1 MKILL
6 KIVSALTLV
15 TTVIGCNTK
24 HAENDGHSHGESK
37 QEEAHP
43 ESGET
48 ITSLTEQQVKTVGI
62 TFGNIEEK
70 GLTAVIKANGVLRV
84 PNLNKA
90 TVTSL
95 YGGIIRSLKIELG
108 DYVKKGQVIA
118 TIANPQFIQLQEE
131 YITLDARITL
141 AEQELQRQTELNE
154 GNAGAKK
161 NLQIAISELSTLR
174 TRRSSLQKQIQLMG
188 INPASVNNNSL
199 QSLLVITSPIS
210 GTVSNIFAQLGSY
223 VDVSSPV
230 AEVVDNN
237 SLHLD
242 LQVFERDLPK
252 MKVGQTINFMI
263 TNNPAET
270 YTAKVYSIGS
280 TFENASKT
288 IAVHSSVI
296 GKKSGLIDGMNI
308 TGTVNLSNVSSMAVP
323 YEAIVE
329 ADGKYYIFVLTDK
342 GPAGHQDHGHA
353 EEEHDHVE
361 PEAASPVKDQ
371 TGTMNFE
378 KIEVVKGVSDMG
390 YTAITPVSD
399 ISPSARIVTKGAFFI
414 NARLSNTGGH
424 EH

>member
-6 KIVSALTLV
+6 KIVSVLTLV
-15 TTVIGCNTK
+15 VIAGGCNTK
-24 HAENDGHSHGESK
+24 HSENEGHGHGESK
-37 QEEAHP
+37 QEEAHQ
-43 ESGET
+43 EGGET
-48 ITSLTEQQVKTVGI
+48 IASLTEQQVKTVGI
-62 TFGNIEEK
+62 TFGNIEQK
-70 GLTAVIKANGVLRV
+70 SLTAVIKANGVLRV

-90 TVTSL
+90 AVTSL
-95 YGGIIRSLKIELG
+95 YGGIIQSLKIEMG
-108 DYVKKGQVIA
+108 DYVKKGQVVA

-131 YITLDARITL
+131 YITSDSRITL

-161 NLQIAISELSTLR
+161 NLQIAISELNTLR

-199 QSLLVITSPIS
+199 QSSLVITSPIS

-223 VDVSSPV
+223 VDVSSPL

-252 MKVGQTINFMI
+252 MKIGQIINFVI

-288 IAVHSSVI
+288 VAVHSSVT

-308 TGTVNLSNVSSMAVP
+308 TGTVNLSNVSAMAVP
-323 YEAIVE
+323 HEAIVE

-342 GPAGHQDHGHA
+342 GPARYHNHRHE
-353 EEEHDHVE
+353 EEEHDHAE
-361 PEAASPVKDQ
+361 PEAAHPVKDQ
-371 TGTMNFE
+371 TGTMHFE

-390 YTAITPVSD
+390 YTAITPVID
-399 ISPSARIVTKGAFFI
+399 ISPSARIVTRGAFFI

-424 EH
+424 VH